1 MRIFLFF
8 CISIFMAVLQPSISG
23 AKPIDFSISHEVV
36 QTSHADFLPATHYQ
50 LQDYVL
56 NFVINEDDFSDSDNR
71 DIQSEIQKSN
81 LSKFLFLEA
90 PSKTLTAKWSAFN
103 ISKHSLFVLYRVFRI

>member
-1 MRIFLFF
+1 
-8 CISIFMAVLQPSISG
+8 MAVLQPSISG
-23 AKPIDFSISHEVV
+23 AKPIDFTISHEVI
-36 QTSHADFLPATHYQ
+36 QTSHAEFLPATHYQ

-81 LSKFLFLEA
+81 FSKFLFLEA
-90 PSKTLTAKWSAFN
+90 PSKNLTAKWSAFN
-103 ISKHSLFVLYRVFRI
+103 FSKHSLFVLYRVFRI